1 MRHVTQTPESPV
13 PVTAADE
20 LGERLDGWVAA
31 GLIRPDQAEKIL
43 AAEAAA
49 GNRGPS
55 AERPGRRTPYVVE
68 ALGYLGA
75 TLATIAGFLAVDRLW
90 PDIPLGAQLAF
101 AASGTVLLAAA
112 AMLIGTPREPAIGR
126 LRSVLLALSTCCFA
140 AFTALLVGEVV
151 EVGSAGTT
159 LTTTAATTA
168 YAAGWWWRARTPLQH
183 LTTYVAAAF
192 TAGAAVNMVDTT
204 VDIWWIGTAIW
215 GLSALWIVLAYRG
228 LLRPRDIGILGPAV
242 GLLVSAQ
249 MTMEVA
255 AGHVLALATVAG
267 LLAAGVAG
275 RRLPLLAL
283 GAVGVAIVVPQTAAR
298 YLPAS
303 AAAPLAVFVV
313 GVMLLGVALWLARSQ
328 RIRRRNAPTVPDE
341 SGRSALRHQPASPHS

>member
-1 MRHVTQTPESPV
+1 
-13 PVTAADE
+13 
-20 LGERLDGWVAA
+20 
-31 GLIRPDQAEKIL
+31 
-43 AAEAAA
+43 
-49 GNRGPS
+49 
-55 AERPGRRTPYVVE
+55 
-68 ALGYLGA
+68 
-75 TLATIAGFLAVDRLW
+75 
-90 PDIPLGAQLAF
+90 
-101 AASGTVLLAAA
+101 
-112 AMLIGTPREPAIGR
+112 
-126 LRSVLLALSTCCFA
+126 
-140 AFTALLVGEVV
+140 
-151 EVGSAGTT
+151 
-159 LTTTAATTA
+159 
-168 YAAGWWWRARTPLQH
+168 
-183 LTTYVAAAF
+183 
-192 TAGAAVNMVDTT
+192 MVDTT